1 MGLWDFLTKPRH
13 FGSTVLS
20 WKEPS
25 QYRARLRGDLWT
37 RLAIVLGLW
46 AAATGVLLVLFGIN
60 VRPPG
65 VMLAIGLGAVFGLGP
80 GILFLILT
88 RKLAG
93 GTIRI
98 DADGINRYRTYAS
111 FDFSGWSEWTEWPYD
126 AIQRCVIVPAR
137 ELEQSF
143 SVVQICADGEW
154 DILGVPASVELKKLA
169 QHLTRNG
176 VTVATAEEVK
186 SQFTQPLS
194 VVAAIVALPVA
205 FVVFVS
211 GLGFY
216 VFKTAGGGG
225 GRPERPIAGA
235 PELPHFG
242 DWPAGPDIDP
252 PQFQPVDPV
261 PAPTITDDVDQSG
274 FGGANIPPP
283 VTQTPPV
290 GFGSGDFG
298 PRGAPSAGRQTGL
311 LGGSG
316 GSPFEKSSPTRQ
328 PVLGVRFRMGN
339 WGGRQRVGSLE
350 PLFSSGTTAGAR
362 DVILARDGYAVGAL
376 EVDADEYVDAVALVF
391 MRLTPEG
398 SLDPTDT
405 YTSQWIGSPTGNPT
419 RTISGEGTQV
429 IGICGRGAA
438 IMDAVG
444 LVLGAPP

>member
-1 MGLWDFLTKPRH
+1 MGLWDILTKPRH

-25 QYRARLRGDLWT
+25 LYRSRLRGDLWT

-46 AAATGVLLVLFGIN
+46 AAATGVLLILFGIN

-65 VMLAIGLGAVFGLGP
+65 VMLAIGLGAVFGFGP
-80 GILFLILT
+80 GMLFLIMT

-93 GTIRI
+93 GTIKI
-98 DADGINRYRTYAS
+98 NAEGIERYRTYAS

-143 SVVQICADGEW
+143 SVMQICADGEW
-154 DILGVPASVELKKLA
+154 DILGIPASVELKKLA

-194 VVAAIVALPVA
+194 IIAAIVALPVA

-211 GLGFY
+211 GLGVY
-216 VFKTAGGGG
+216 VFKTSGAGN
-225 GRPERPIAGA
+225 GRPERPIADLPPRPDFDA
-235 PELPHFG
+235 RPSLPE
-242 DWPAGPDIDP
+242 IDP
-252 PQFQPVDPV
+252 PRFQPVDPV
-261 PAPTITDDVDQSG
+261 PTPMNTDVPDQSG
-274 FGGANIPPP
+274 FGGANVSPP
-283 VTQTPPV
+283 VTQTPSV
-290 GFGSGDFG
+290 GFGSGNFG
-298 PRGAPSAGRQTGL
+298 PRGAPSAGRQTEL

-316 GSPFEKSSPTRQ
+316 GSPFEKTSPTRQ

-350 PLFSSGTTAGAR
+350 PLFSRGTAAAAR
-362 DVILARDGYAVGAL
+362 DVILARDGYALGAL

-391 MRLTPEG
+391 MRRAPDG
-398 SLDPTDT
+398 NLDPSDS
-405 YTSQWIGSPTGNPT
+405 YTSEWIGSPTGNPT

-444 LVLGAPP
+444 LVLDETQ